1 MITSG
6 CVYKFYDLRRWYCQ
20 HIIFKINTYDDHDA
34 LEGVKQGTL
43 SESCEPLKAELP
55 DDECRCAAYLFHYI
69 NEKDHV
75 VVKNLL
81 INWLPDAAEEKVCE
95 ARTWHTIDI

>member
-6 CVYKFYDLRRWYCQ
+6 CVYKFYDLRRRYCQ

-55 DDECRCAAYLFHYI
+55 DD
-69 NEKDHV
+69 
-75 VVKNLL
+75 
-81 INWLPDAAEEKVCE
+81 
-95 ARTWHTIDI
+95 

>member
-6 CVYKFYDLRRWYCQ
+6 CVYKFYDLRRWYYQ
-20 HIIFKINTYDDHDA
+20 HIIFKINTYEDRDA

-43 SESCEPLKAELP
+43 TEGCEPLKAELP
-55 DDECRCAAYLFHYI
+55 DDECRCAAYRFHYI
-69 NEKDHV
+69 NEQKRV

-81 INWLPDAAEEKVCE
+81 INWLPDAAGEKV
-95 ARTWHTIDI
+95 

>member
-34 LEGVKQGTL
+34 L
-43 SESCEPLKAELP
+43 
-55 DDECRCAAYLFHYI
+55 DDECRCAAYLFHYV

-95 ARTWHTIDI
+95 ARTWHTIDS